1 MSTDLHI
8 CASLKYV
15 PRLGV
20 ILGKLELMLGYD
32 VGVLIEDN
40 EPDRSG
46 CTSARWRNM
55 FYKLTHVVPQ
65 SKDPT
70 NSPCFNVMADSAI
83 SLELGFAAVFVVE

>member
-46 CTSARWRNM
+46 CTSAR
-55 FYKLTHVVPQ
+55 
-65 SKDPT
+65 
-70 NSPCFNVMADSAI
+70 
-83 SLELGFAAVFVVE
+83 

>member
-1 MSTDLHI
+1 MRKFE
-8 CASLKYV
+8 AV

-46 CTSARWRNM
+46 CTSAR
-55 FYKLTHVVPQ
+55 
-65 SKDPT
+65 
-70 NSPCFNVMADSAI
+70 
-83 SLELGFAAVFVVE
+83 